1 MAQHNRLMEFN
12 TLADAFLP
20 VKDEATDKAMG
31 EAKKAIGDAE
41 WKKGFSKE
49 KRDQVRAILKE
60 NGARYETNLSGK
72 LMGVEHAETQG
83 GGLTFNKLR
92 VVLESDQGK
101 TTLSADMKS
110 EFAQRLIAKL
120 DTATKE
126 HAGADVTV
134 GGFASEKEKDGR
146 TFVDHVATLKGPDG
160 QEIKAAEGHFEKA
173 RDLAAASQEP
183 LKAQG
188 MDKDVLNKVAAS
200 AREKYFTEVTEGL
213 HNRMVEQG
221 IAPTQVEN
229 KGPLPGHEANLLS
242 AEQGTNGEEK
252 WYSLRVYP
260 DKEGN
265 LLATL
270 TAQEDKNL
278 ISRQSKL
285 EVKNGK
291 DGGLVIRGD
300 GFGAKIGE
308 DRQVQFFEGKSKTP
322 IQGKNKNT
330 ALLHPA
336 KGTDI
341 TSPGMKNLQKILDT
355 SLGQGKDRNVGK
367 EVA

>member
-1 MAQHNRLMEFN
+1 MAQHHTGLMN
-12 TLADAFLP
+12 YHTIADAFLP
-20 VKDEATDKAMG
+20 VNDDATKKAMG
-31 EAKKAIGDAE
+31 EAKEAIGDAE
-41 WKKGFSKE
+41 WKKGFSNE
-49 KRDQVRAILKE
+49 KRDQIRAILKE
-60 NGARYETNLSGK
+60 NGVSYDTKVSGK
-72 LMGVEHAETQG
+72 LMGVDHAATKDNEGNTY
-83 GGLTFNKLR
+83 NKLR
-92 VVLESDQGK
+92 VFLEGEQGK
-101 TTLSADMKS
+101 TILSLDMNQD
-110 EFAQRLIAKL
+110 FTQRLIPKL
-120 DTATKE
+120 DTATQE
-126 HAGADVTV
+126 HAGKDVTV
-134 GGFASEKEKDGR
+134 IAFAKEELGTDGKMHGQYAASLKDQ
-146 TFVDHVATLKGPDG
+146 DG
-160 QEIKAAEGHFEKA
+160 QEIKAPDVHREKTAEI
-173 RDLAAASQEP
+173 AANVKTQYP
-183 LKAQG
+183 DNKKAQKFNR
-188 MDKDVLNKVAAS
+188 DD

-221 IAPTQVEN
+221 IAPTQAEK

-242 AEQGTNGEEK
+242 AERGANDEEK

-285 EVKNGK
+285 EVKDGK

-308 DRQVQFFEGKSKTP
+308 DRQVQFFEGKNKTP
-322 IQGKNKNT
+322 IQGKSKNT

-355 SLGQGKDRNVGK
+355 RLGQGKDRNVGK
-367 EVA
+367 EV